1 MTTVSTLATIWAWP
15 VRYKLVAFAALVVLT
30 ELLLRRFARKSAFY
44 AAWTRAFEWI
54 GSVWTAILLSLI
66 YVVAVGP
73 VSLFMKITGKDLLD
87 RALVPGP
94 TYWRPHE
101 PNPLGPDAAARHQ
114 F

>member
-1 MTTVSTLATIWAWP
+1 MASTLATIWAWP
-15 VRYKLVAFAALVVLT
+15 FRYKVLALAAVVVLA
-30 ELLLRRFARKSAFY
+30 ELLLRRFARKSSFY

-66 YVVAVGP
+66 YLVAVGP
-73 VSLFMKITGKDLLD
+73 VSLFMRIAGKDLLD
-87 RALVPGP
+87 RTLVPRP

-101 PNPLGPDAAARHQ
+101 PNPLGPEAAARHQ